1 MTVPELQKFRFYYG
15 NIELV
20 PIVVSDRAVRLA
32 RAGVEIDGMG
42 YISASHAAE
51 LCGVSRVTI
60 YNAVKDDKLR
70 TVLDGG
76 LIMVSKA
83 DVLTQFSA

>member
-42 YISASHAAE
+42 YIRKNLQKS
-51 LCGVSRVTI
+51 C
-60 YNAVKDDKLR
+60 
-70 TVLDGG
+70 
-76 LIMVSKA
+76 
-83 DVLTQFSA
+83 